1 MKKSLWVWRVLL
13 PLACLFVSEPRALA
27 EAAPKF
33 AGAPVVPGKVITVQ
47 VPLSA
52 QEQTYI
58 KQSHNEIPA
67 YALATLT
74 VPRNFDP
81 KKTWPLLIV
90 LSTNDA
96 KTQDREDLTLIYGP
110 TATAQGWVV
119 IAGDGPAPARNDT
132 GTWRFAV
139 TLAALDALDRS
150 FPGSNRWPTAVA
162 GYSGGAKR
170 AGLLSPLFYLAGRR
184 LIGIYLTGIN
194 VDTLS
199 DGYHSYHPGSAF
211 LHTPIFLSSGERDRT
226 ATLQQ
231 QWDVKNSIE
240 RSGFD
245 RLRMERF
252 PWYHV
257 VKLSHLRTALSWF
270 LELDRAPLTR

>member
-1 MKKSLWVWRVLL
+1 MKKCLWLWKILL
-13 PLACLFVSEPRALA
+13 LLTFLFVREKAHA
-27 EAAPKF
+27 ETAVEF
-33 AGAPVVPGKVITVQ
+33 AGTPVLSGGVVTVQ

-52 QEQTYI
+52 QERTYVT
-58 KQSHNEIPA
+58 QSHNDIPA

-81 KKTWPLLIV
+81 KKSWPLLIV

-96 KTQDREDLTLIYGP
+96 KTQDREDLTRIYGP
-110 TATAQGWVV
+110 TATAQGWVA
-119 IAGDGPAPARNDT
+119 IAGDGPAPARNDS
-132 GTWRFAV
+132 GTWRFAM

-170 AGLLSPLFYLAGRR
+170 AGLLSPLFSLAGRR

-199 DGYHSYHPGSAF
+199 DGYRSYRPGSTF

-240 RSGFD
+240 HTGFD

-252 PWYHV
+252 PWGHV

-270 LELDRAPLTR
+270 RELDRAR